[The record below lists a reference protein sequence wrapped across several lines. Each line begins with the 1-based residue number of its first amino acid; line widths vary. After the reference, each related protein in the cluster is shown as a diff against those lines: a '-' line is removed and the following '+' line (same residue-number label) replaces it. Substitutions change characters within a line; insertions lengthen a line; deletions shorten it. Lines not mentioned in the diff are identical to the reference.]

1 MTAPGVTTDVEPVLG
16 VSARLRSLTIREF
29 RNLARVDLT
38 LPPSGIVVV
47 GDNGQGKTNLL
58 EAIHYLSL
66 LRSVRGA
73 RDRDVVRFGAG
84 GFFVSADVDG
94 LAHQSVSAGFEV
106 VGGRKKVTIDD
117 VPTAA
122 LSEALGAVPSV
133 YVSPA
138 DVDLVGGGPVGRRR
152 YLDVVLALTSR
163 RYLRS
168 LQHYRA
174 ALTRRNAA
182 LRQIERGGHPLT
194 RAAVWEPALA
204 EHGARLVHERATWVV
219 WARERFA
226 ALCAEMGEHAPVAMR
241 YETDLGLDDADAPA
255 EDDLAARLAS
265 QLEASRSRDVRRGLS
280 SVGPHRDDLMLAL
293 GDRPMR
299 LFSSAGQQRT
309 AALALRLLECA
320 THRDRAGRQ
329 PIVLLDDP
337 FAELD
342 RRRAAR
348 VPELLTAGRSGQCI
362 LAIPRAD
369 DIPMGLPALE
379 TITIRDGALGT

>member
-1 MTAPGVTTDVEPVLG
+1 MTAPGVATDVEPEQDAC
-16 VSARLRSLTIREF
+16 ARLRHLTVRDF
-29 RNLARVDLT
+29 RNLRRVDLS
-38 LPPSGIVVV
+38 LPPAGVVVV

-58 EAIHYLSL
+58 EATHYLSL

-84 GFFVSADVDG
+84 GFFVSADVEG
-94 LAHQSVSAGFEV
+94 LEHRTVSVGFEV
-106 VGGRKKVTIDD
+106 AGGRKKVMLDE
-117 VPTAA
+117 VPTSA

-133 YVSPA
+133 YVSPS

-152 YLDVVLALTSR
+152 YLDVVLALTTR
-163 RYLRS
+163 RYLQS
-168 LQHYRA
+168 LQRYRA

-182 LRQIERGGHPLT
+182 LRQVERGGHALT

-204 EHGARLVHERATWVV
+204 EHGATLVRERARWVE
-219 WARERFA
+219 WASERFA
-226 ALCAEMGEHAPVAMR
+226 ALCAEMGEHAPVSMR
-241 YETDLGLDDADAPA
+241 YETDLEISAAGEPLE
-255 EDDLAARLAS
+255 EDLVAKLASRLEAART
-265 QLEASRSRDVRRGLS
+265 RDVRRGLTT
-280 SVGPHRDDLMLAL
+280 VGPHRDDLELAL

-309 AALALRLLECA
+309 AALALRLLECE
-320 THRDRAGRQ
+320 THRDRVSRQ

-348 VPELLTAGRSGQCI
+348 VPELLSAGRSGQCI

-369 DIPMGLPALE
+369 DVPAGLPALE
-379 TITIRDGALGT
+379 MLTIRDGVVGW